1 MVSAETMH
9 QDYQQRMLDRI
20 QHVDEQAQTHLP
32 DTDSLFAATRQ
43 LRATLEAQLK
53 DAEDWGTMLD
63 HGSEDE
69 ELLAYQLQDY
79 SFALEVALDNTRPA
93 PHYQAVRSSL
103 EQKLDPE
110 QEAAVYEAGT
120 MSEVMSASMEHALAS
135 GYDTL
140 QGGQGSDSPAQ
151 YRHAKEAWDADC
163 SAGTIDGEHVGYV
176 LMAPV
181 KEQVREVLTPAQRI
195 EADQRQIDAMMIG
208 HTPMA
213 TRLGVDPLEMHASEM
228 YGTPMTALEADSP
241 TRAHA
246 QASPAQLHQTVA
258 APMTTHHFRTSGPTI
273 G

>member
-1 MVSAETMH
+1 MH

-20 QHVDEQAQTHLP
+20 QQADQQSRTHLP
-32 DTDSLFAATRQ
+32 DTDSLFDATMQ
-43 LRATLEAQLK
+43 LRGTLEAQLK
-53 DAEDWGTMLD
+53 DAEQWGAILD

-79 SFALEVALDNTRPA
+79 SFALEVALDDTRPA

-110 QEAAVYEAGT
+110 QEAAVHEAGT
-120 MSEVMSASMEHALAS
+120 MSEVMSASMENALAS

-140 QGGQGSDSPAQ
+140 QGGQGSDGPAL
-151 YRHAKEAWDADC
+151 YRQAKEAWDVDC
-163 SAGTIDGEHVGYV
+163 SAGTIDGEHVGYIP
-176 LMAPV
+176 MAPL

-213 TRLGVDPLEMHASEM
+213 TRLGVDPLEMHATEM
-228 YGTPMTALEADSP
+228 YGTPMTAPEVDSP

-246 QASPAQLHQTVA
+246 QATQAQLHQTVTT
-258 APMTTHHFRTSGPTI
+258 PMTTHPSSSSVPNNQLGGR
-273 G
+273 